1 MSHDLRQVLGSDQ
14 VLNRALR
21 GLPRPTSPGGMTT
34 ALRVLASRERERA
47 AQKLSWKTQLNN
59 WTGRIHLAMENVMRP
74 LALPIAGGV
83 FSAVT
88 LFSVWVVPAYP
99 EFAHTGFDVPTQL
112 STEARVKGFSS
123 IATSGE
129 DIVMDVTL
137 DERGRVVDYKILSA
151 FMLDVVARRKLENM
165 LVFETTFVPAT
176 SFGQPTASKIR
187 LWLNARRFDVNVKG

>member
-1 MSHDLRQVLGSDQ
+1 MSHDLKQVLQNDAA
-14 VLNRALR
+14 LNRALR
-21 GLPRPTSPGGMTT
+21 GLPRPGSPSGLTTS
-34 ALRVLASRERERA
+34 LRVLASRERERA
-47 AQKLSWKTQLNN
+47 AHNITWKTQFQN
-59 WTGRIHLAMENVMRP
+59 WLGRVHLAVENVMRP
-74 LALPIAGGV
+74 LALPVAGGV

-99 EFAHTGFDVPTQL
+99 EFARTGSDVPTQL

-137 DERGRVVDYKILSA
+137 DERGRVVDYTVLGD
-151 FMLDVVARRKLENM
+151 MLDIAARRKLENM

-187 LWLNARRFDVNVKG
+187 LWLNARRFGVNAKG

>member
-1 MSHDLRQVLGSDQ
+1 MSHELKQVLQHD
-14 VLNRALR
+14 LALTNALR
-21 GLPRPTSPGGMTT
+21 HLPRAASPMGMTT
-34 ALRVLASRERERA
+34 SLRVLASRERERA
-47 AQKLSWKTQLNN
+47 IHKVTWKSQFNN
-59 WTGRIHLAMENVMRP
+59 WVGRVHLSVENVMRP
-74 LALPIAGGV
+74 LALPVAGGV

-99 EFAHTGFDVPTQL
+99 EFARTGLDVPTQL

-137 DERGRVVDYKILSA
+137 DDRGRVVEYKVLSDV
-151 FMLDVVARRKLENM
+151 LDVMARRKLENM

-187 LWLNARRFDVNVKG
+187 LWLNSRRFDVNVRG

>member
-1 MSHDLRQVLGSDQ
+1 MSHDLRQLLQNEGA
-14 VLNRALR
+14 LNRALR
-21 GLPRPTSPGGMTT
+21 GLPRPASPTGMTT
-34 ALRVLASRERERA
+34 SLRVLASRERERA
-47 AQKLSWKTQLNN
+47 AHKVTWKTQLRN
-59 WTGRIHLAMENVMRP
+59 WMGHAHLAIENVMRP
-74 LALPIAGGV
+74 LALPVAGGV

-99 EFAHTGFDVPTQL
+99 EFARTGSDVPTQL
-112 STEARVKGFSS
+112 STEARVKGFSN

-137 DERGRVVDYKILSA
+137 DERGRVVDYTVLSD
-151 FMLDVVARRKLENM
+151 MLDVTARRKLENM

-187 LWLNARRFDVNVKG
+187 LWLNSRRFDVNVKG